1 MTTTHDLADAAGT
14 TSDQYPEEVVGP
26 YIALHQHILTKQLPN
41 KAH

>member
-1 MTTTHDLADAAGT
+1 MTTTHDLADASGT

-26 YIALHQHILTKQLPN
+26 YIALHQHILTKPLPT